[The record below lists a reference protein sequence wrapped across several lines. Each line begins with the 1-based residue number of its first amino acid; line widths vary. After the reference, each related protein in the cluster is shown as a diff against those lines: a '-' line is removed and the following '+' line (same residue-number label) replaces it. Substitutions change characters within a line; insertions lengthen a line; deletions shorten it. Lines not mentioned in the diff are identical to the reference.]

1 MAVNPGE
8 WIRDVRQ
15 YLTEVQGE
23 YKKITWPSQ
32 QEAVAGTLS
41 VLVVVTI
48 VTTVLSIVDFALSNV
63 LGFVL
68 Q

>member
-1 MAVNPGE
+1 MNPGE
-8 WIRDVRQ
+8 WVRDTRQ
-15 YLTEVQGE
+15 YLNEVQGE

-41 VLVVVTI
+41 VVIVVTI
-48 VTTVLSIVDFALSNV
+48 VTTVLGIVDFALSNI
-63 LGFVL
+63 LGLVL

>member
-1 MAVNPGE
+1 MNPGE
-8 WIRDVRQ
+8 WVRDARQ

-32 QEAVAGTLS
+32 QEAIAGTLS
-41 VLVVVTI
+41 VVVVVTI
-48 VTTVLSIVDFALSNV
+48 VTTVLGIVDFALSNV
-63 LGFVL
+63 LSLVL